1 MQLSTGVGTASSRAA
16 STGFQTVLV
25 ERGLITRADLAVAEP
40 HAVSAH
46 LELADALVALGLV
59 SEVQSYAA
67 LATAAGAELLALDG
81 VVPSVLAVQLVPE
94 KVARRHLV
102 VALQVDNRTLTYAT
116 CRPLSAEAE
125 SDLGFATGRRMKPV
139 IATRTSVM
147 QALERCYPKA
157 DELNALAR
165 RLLSGA
171 SDVSRTKPA
180 SGRTALPVIEM
191 CHDIIGCAVGIGA
204 GDVCIERRLQ
214 GATIGFRVG
223 GALRSMPALPGA
235 LLEPIA
241 DRFKIMARVGVAVR
255 NRPQEGTFQV
265 PVNGRPIVVRLSTRP
280 ILDGDEIV
288 MQVVDSRSAAAAIP
302 SSRAPLRAGGR
313 LRVLVADDEVV
324 ARSMSKLMLEQEGYD
339 VIVATNGEQ
348 AIEIAVRERPD
359 LLLID
364 LNMPV
369 MDGYQAI
376 HFLRGHFKMTALPII
391 VITAEDGETVERRV
405 LELGANDYII
415 KPYEATVLHARV
427 NAVFNRL
434 RMTAA

>member
-1 MQLSTGVGTASSRAA
+1 MQLSTGAGTASSKAA

-59 SEVQSYAA
+59 SEVDSYAA
-67 LATAAGAELLALDG
+67 LATAAGADLLALDG

-102 VALQVDNRTLTYAT
+102 VPLQVDNRTLTYAT
-116 CRPLSAEAE
+116 CRALSAEAE

-139 IATRTSVM
+139 IATRTSVV
-147 QALERCYPKA
+147 QALDRCYPKA
-157 DELNALAR
+157 DELNVLAR
-165 RLLSGA
+165 RLLAGA
-171 SDVSRTKPA
+171 SDVSSTKAA
-180 SGRTALPVIEM
+180 SGRTALPVVEM
-191 CHDIIGCAVGIGA
+191 CHDIIGCAAAIGA
-204 GDVCIERRLQ
+204 GEVCIERRPQ
-214 GATIGFRVG
+214 GATMRFRVG
-223 GALRSMPALPGA
+223 GAFKSMPALPGA

-255 NRPQEGTFQV
+255 TRPQEGTFQV
-265 PVNGRPIVVRLSTRP
+265 PVNGQPIVVRLSTRP
-280 ILDGDEIV
+280 TLDGDEIV
-288 MQVVDSRSAAAAIP
+288 MQVVDSHSAVVAMP
-302 SSRAPLRAGGR
+302 SPAPLRAGR

-324 ARSMSKLMLEQEGYD
+324 ARSMTKLMLEREGYD

-348 AIEIAVRERPD
+348 AIEVAVRERPD

-391 VITAEDGETVERRV
+391 VITAEDGMSVERRV

-415 KPYEATVLHARV
+415 KPYEPAVLHARV

-434 RMTAA
+434 GMTAA